1 VKVIPNLRK
10 LTIIGYYH
18 RDQLS
23 LINSNCQVDFIAS
36 QDYLKAVNAAD
47 VLDDYII
54 FDATTCQKNDLIS
67 CIIVEVSDSSVPE
80 RISCN
85 NVKITNLHTLFRY
98 PLITCHRLLIYLLR
112 QSSSLV

>member
-10 LTIIGYYH
+10 LTTIGYYH

-23 LINSNCQVDFIAS
+23 LINSNCQVDFI
-36 QDYLKAVNAAD
+36 DYLKAVNAAD

-54 FDATTCQKNDLIS
+54 FDTTTCQKNDLIS
-67 CIIVEVSDSSVPE
+67 CIIVEVSDSSVPK
-80 RISCN
+80 RISCS
-85 NVKITNLHTLFRY
+85 NVKITNLHNLFRY